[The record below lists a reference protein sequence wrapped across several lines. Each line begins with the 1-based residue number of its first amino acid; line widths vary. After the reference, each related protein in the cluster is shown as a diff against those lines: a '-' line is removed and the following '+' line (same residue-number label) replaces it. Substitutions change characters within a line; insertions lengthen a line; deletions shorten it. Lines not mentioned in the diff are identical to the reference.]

1 MCCSFFD
8 YLTKLDAFFWSY
20 LGFSLIAI
28 LGCYFTVKSQ
38 FFQIRAFPA
47 ILRTFWHFLKCKS
60 ASGQGTHPLKV
71 FFSSVGGMI
80 GVGNI
85 AGIVTALQIGG
96 PGALF
101 WIWIAAFLGSLI
113 KYSEVFLGLKYR
125 VANNKGGYD
134 GGSIHVLRKA
144 FRHRWVGT
152 AACILMCI
160 YAAEVYQFS
169 VLTHSVSTNWQ
180 IEHLWVVLGFLA
192 LILYT
197 VLGGIKRVGK
207 ICSLLMPFFTG
218 LYLLMGFYVIGHHLP
233 ELPSLIGK
241 VLSSAF
247 TGSAEMGGFV
257 GSTVMLSLQQGI
269 SRSVYSSDI
278 GIGYDSIIQSETSA
292 VQVAHQAR
300 LSMLGVFIDNL
311 VCTCTLL
318 IALTSGFWNAS
329 PMIDSALVVQ
339 NALAAYFPFQAVFMP
354 IFLFV
359 LVYTTLISYLLAGF
373 KCARFLHP
381 RYGERVY
388 LFFSAAFLLF
398 FSFFDQSKALLA
410 MSLAGCLLLCLNLA
424 GIFRLRTEI
433 SFVLD
438 EEFKNDKNVV
448 SSAEVISKL

>member
-1 MCCSFFD
+1 MFHSIFD
-8 YLTKLDAFFWSY
+8 CLSYIDAFFWSY
-20 LGFSLIAI
+20 LGFSCIAL
-28 LGCYFTVKSQ
+28 LGCYFTIKSN
-38 FFQIRAFPA
+38 FFQIRALPA
-47 ILRTFWHFLKCKS
+47 ALKTFWGFMKNKS
-60 ASGQGTHPLKV
+60 SVGVGTHPLKV

-101 WIWIAAFLGSLI
+101 WVWMAAFLGSLI

-125 VANNKGGYD
+125 VANEKGGYD
-134 GGSIHVLRKA
+134 GGSIHLLRRA
-144 FRHRWVGT
+144 FQKKWIGT
-152 AACILMCI
+152 AACVLMCI

-169 VLTHSVSTNWQ
+169 VLSHCIATNWQ
-180 IEHLWVVLGFLA
+180 IEHILVVVALLI

-207 ICSLLMPFFTG
+207 ICSWLMPFFTG
-218 LYLLMGFYVIGHHLP
+218 IYLLMGFYVIGHHLP
-233 ELPSLIGK
+233 ELPALLGE

-247 TGSAEMGGFV
+247 TGSAGLGGFV
-257 GSTVMLSLQQGI
+257 GSTMMLAMQQGI

-292 VQVAHQAR
+292 VQIVQQAR

-329 PMIDSALVVQ
+329 PMIDSAMVIQ
-339 NALAAYFPFQAVFMP
+339 KALDVHFPWQSVFMP
-354 IFLFV
+354 IFIFV
-359 LVYTTLISYLLAGF
+359 LVYTTMISYLFAGV

-381 RYGERVY
+381 LYGEKVY
-388 LFFSAAFLLF
+388 LFFAAAFLFF
-398 FSFFDQSKALLA
+398 FSFFDPSKALLT
-410 MSLAGCLLLCLNLA
+410 MSLAGCALVCLNLT
-424 GIFRLRTEI
+424 GIFRLRHEV
-433 SFVLD
+433 SFEL
-438 EEFKNDKNVV
+438 EEESPLLSEF
-448 SSAEVISKL
+448 EQG